1 MTLLLREDLVLDF
14 RSRGLTSLSGA
25 IEEFLE
31 AFLSAIPTEC
41 RRRSNK
47 ETRELVRRFL
57 EGKPVQENTLQES
70 IQQLITLLQTLPLQ
84 TSQPQQEIHQE
95 SQPPTQ
101 PEPTTQ
107 KPKQA
112 NPQKPKQKNRKKTN
126 KTNPPPP
133 HSTSP

>member
-1 MTLLLREDLVLDF
+1 MRRVRISILLREDLVLGF
-14 RSRGLTSLSGA
+14 RFRGLTSLSGA

-31 AFLSAIPTEC
+31 AFLSAIPPEP
-41 RRRSNK
+41 RRRSSK

-84 TSQPQQEIHQE
+84 ASQPQQEEPH
-95 SQPPTQ
+95 PPTQ

-107 KPKQA
+107 KLKQT
-112 NPQKPKQKNRKKTN
+112 NPQKTKQKTSKKTKQN
-126 KTNPPPP
+126 
-133 HSTSP
+133 